1 MQMHLDSD
9 PGTFGIYAYRPGA
22 VTVGIPIAAQDIHTT
37 PPPPRREVLTR
48 SLVIMPGRLIDDW
61 PPQCFED
68 LIPDH
73 FAPLTAHDLEIVLF
87 GSGSRLRWPAPSM
100 LAMLLERGV
109 GVEVMDTGAACRTY
123 NILRAD
129 GRRVAAA
136 LLID

>member
-22 VTVGIPIAAQDIHTT
+22 VTVGIPVPAQEIHAA

-68 LIPDH
+68 LTPDH
-73 FAPLTAHDLEIVLF
+73 FALLTAHDVEILLF

-100 LAMLLERGV
+100 LAMLLERRI
-109 GVEVMDTGAACRTY
+109 GVEVMDTSAACRTY

-136 LLID
+136 LLIE

>member
-9 PGTFGIYAYRPGA
+9 PGTFGIYAYQPGA
-22 VTVGIPIAAQDIHTT
+22 VTVGIPVPAADIHTA

-48 SLVIMPGRLIDDW
+48 SLVIMPRRLIDDW
-61 PPQCFED
+61 PPQSFED
-68 LIPDH
+68 LSPEHFALLPDH
-73 FAPLTAHDLEIVLF
+73 DVEILLF
-87 GSGSRLRWPAPSM
+87 GSGSRLRWPAPSI
-100 LAMLLERGV
+100 LAMLLERGI